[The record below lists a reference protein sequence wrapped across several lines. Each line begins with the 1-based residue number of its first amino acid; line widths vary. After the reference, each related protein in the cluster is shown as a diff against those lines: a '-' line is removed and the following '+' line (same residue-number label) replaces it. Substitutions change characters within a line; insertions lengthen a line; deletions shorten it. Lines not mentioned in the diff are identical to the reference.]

1 MSHELKVMFR
11 PSAVY
16 ASLAA
21 QPASTGRAIAI
32 RRPALVALV
41 IGTATAVSATERI
54 TFSLVASG
62 TMCWSFVPALQ
73 MATAAY
79 VLRSPG
85 RRDISMGRRLD
96 LWFMGHGPWSLWLL
110 SACALFVW
118 PPDVGY
124 LQLWIIA
131 GGTVPAVWTM
141 TIASAFCRTVLGD
154 SRQQARRRTALHQ
167 AITWTIVI
175 SYVVLAAQVWPRF
188 LAAIGR

>member
-1 MSHELKVMFR
+1 MSHELRVMFR
-11 PSAVY
+11 PSAAY

-21 QPASTGRAIAI
+21 QPASAGRAIAI

-73 MATAAY
+73 MATAAC
-79 VLRSPG
+79 VLRSA
-85 RRDISMGRRLD
+85 RRDISMARRLD

-118 PPDVGY
+118 PPNVRY
-124 LQLWIIA
+124 LELWIIA
-131 GGTVPAVWTM
+131 GATVAAAWTM

-154 SRQQARRRTALHQ
+154 SGQLARRRTALHQ
-167 AITWTIVI
+167 VITWTIVT
-175 SYVVLAAQVWPRF
+175 SYAVFAGQLWPRF